1 MALGKTTDPLAAQE
15 RVPRRARTLDALYLG
30 MCRCYNDQTMHDRRS
45 HFGDSMSS
53 TARPLVATK
62 RQRGHCVTSPSSEHN
77 RSDVLAAVLQIAG
90 QIAGILEID
99 PLVDRITQQT
109 QALLGY
115 RDVALLLVEDDTLA
129 YRACAGEQARLGSHI
144 ALHGDSMPAQ
154 ALRSGVP
161 VWAPSSNAA
170 AFPLISDERSYGVL
184 EIARSGADRW
194 SDTEIEAL
202 TALARQATSAIQS
215 ARRYTATQRRVREL
229 TLLDQIRSSV
239 IGQPSLRDLLRD
251 VVDKVATTL
260 GYALVSLYTLRGEQL
275 LLKHQ
280 IGYAAPR
287 SQLDW
292 NNGALG
298 HVARSG
304 MPLLRRAAALPDT
317 EHAAVVTSSLC
328 VALRAGG
335 VVYGI
340 LCVESAGPH
349 LLDADD
355 QRLLLA
361 LADQVDIAIEYN
373 QLDRKSVA

>member
-1 MALGKTTDPLAAQE
+1 
-15 RVPRRARTLDALYLG
+15 

-77 RSDVLAAVLQIAG
+77 RSDVLAAVL

-161 VWAPSSNAA
+161 VWAPSSNTA
-170 AFPLISDERSYGVL
+170 AFPFISDERSYGVL

-202 TALARQATSAIQS
+202 
-215 ARRYTATQRRVREL
+215 
-229 TLLDQIRSSV
+229 
-239 IGQPSLRDLLRD
+239 
-251 VVDKVATTL
+251 
-260 GYALVSLYTLRGEQL
+260 
-275 LLKHQ
+275 
-280 IGYAAPR
+280 
-287 SQLDW
+287 
-292 NNGALG
+292 
-298 HVARSG
+298 
-304 MPLLRRAAALPDT
+304 
-317 EHAAVVTSSLC
+317 
-328 VALRAGG
+328 
-335 VVYGI
+335 
-340 LCVESAGPH
+340 
-349 LLDADD
+349 
-355 QRLLLA
+355 
-361 LADQVDIAIEYN
+361 
-373 QLDRKSVA
+373 